1 MKGPFCHSSC
11 QLNLIGALSGTPV
24 SASNDEGDHVSSAAP
39 RPPAATIYSVA
50 AAAGVSIAS
59 VSRALQG
66 SSEVSERT
74 RAKVL
79 AAAAKLNYV
88 PLAAARSLAVRH
100 HEAFALVLPELDGPY
115 FSELMM
121 GFEAQASEL
130 GHSVVLLMTAGKPD
144 LERAVRQTATR
155 VDGLAVLGSG
165 PTGRAV
171 VAALGAAKPVLF
183 IAGDDTDDVEGIRA
197 ENLNSARD
205 LTTHLIEHG
214 RHRLVFVGDPTAAPD
229 VRDRYEGF
237 ALAHQVLGR
246 APAPPVRVGL
256 RERDGIRFA
265 QTLLAGDDA
274 HDADALVCA
283 NDELALA
290 IMDRLTRAGR
300 RVPAD
305 IAVVGWDDVMAA
317 RYVRPGLTT
326 VRQPVRRL
334 GELAAT
340 RLHGLLRGTAVEH
353 SLHVLPTDLVLR
365 GSCGCAEPP
374 PPAWS

>member
-1 MKGPFCHSSC
+1 M
-11 QLNLIGALSGTPV
+11 
-24 SASNDEGDHVSSAAP
+24 SSAAP

-50 AAAGVSIAS
+50 EAAGVSIAS

-79 AAAAKLNYV
+79 AAATTLNYV

-130 GHSVVLLMTAGKPD
+130 GHSVVLLMTTGKPD

-165 PTGRAV
+165 TTGRAV
-171 VAALGAAKPVLF
+171 AAALGSAKPVLF

-197 ENLNSARD
+197 ENLDSARD
-205 LTTHLIEHG
+205 LTTHVLEHG
-214 RHRLVFVGDPTAAPD
+214 RRRLVFVGDPGSAPD
-229 VRDRYEGF
+229 VRDRYDGF
-237 ALAHQVLGR
+237 TQAHRALGR
-246 APAPPVRVGL
+246 APAPPVRIGL
-256 RERDGIRFA
+256 RERDGVRFA
-265 QTLLAGDDA
+265 EMLLAGDHA
-274 HDADALVCA
+274 EHADAIVCA

-290 IMDRLTRAGR
+290 IMDRLVTAGR
-300 RVPAD
+300 RIPAD

-340 RLHGLLRGTAVEH
+340 RLHGLLRGTAAEQ
-353 SLHVLPTDLVLR
+353 SLHVLPTELVLR
-365 GSCGCAEPP
+365 GSCGCPEPP
-374 PPAWS
+374 PPAWP